1 MKAAKPLKFAG
12 MSGGAIVAALF
23 VLALVLPVAT
33 VAPAGN
39 GVGIGYT
46 GIVTVEARHPD
57 GTVFFKETNHNL
69 FVDEGKEF
77 AEDQLLATSGIGSNG
92 ANYIAVSNDSSS
104 PTAGETTCDTEITA
118 NGFARAQG
126 TVNDVGTGSNTVIKT
141 FTATGSQSVQK
152 TCLFT
157 DVTSGEPDT
166 LLAMNTF
173 TQVTLATDD
182 QLTVNWTVTLS

>member
-1 MKAAKPLKFAG
+1 MKAKPLTIAGISGLAFVAVLFAV
-12 MSGGAIVAALF
+12 AFIV
-23 VLALVLPVAT
+23 PVAT

-39 GVGIGYT
+39 GIGIGYT
-46 GIVTVEARHPD
+46 GIVTVEARHAD
-57 GTVFFKETNHNL
+57 GTVFFKETSHNL

-77 AEDQLLATSGIGSNG
+77 AEDQLLATSGIGTNG
-92 ANYIAVSNDSSS
+92 ANYIAVSNDGTA

-126 TVNDVGTGSNTVIKT
+126 TVTDTGTGTNTVSKT
-141 FTATGSQSVQK
+141 FTATGAQSVQK

-173 TQVTLATDD
+173 TQVSLVTDD
-182 QLTVNWTVTLS
+182 QLTVTWSVTLS